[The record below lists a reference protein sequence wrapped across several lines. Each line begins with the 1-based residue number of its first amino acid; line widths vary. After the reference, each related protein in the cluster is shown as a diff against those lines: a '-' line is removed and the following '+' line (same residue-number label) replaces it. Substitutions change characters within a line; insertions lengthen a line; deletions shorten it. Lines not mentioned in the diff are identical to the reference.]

1 VTSLLK
7 LGGSLLT
14 DKSVNEGL
22 RQEELQRI
30 VGEIQQVLTTSDG
43 TGASRRRVL
52 VGHGSGS
59 FGHVVAERF
68 QAHLGKS
75 GPHAKTGFA
84 LVARSAAKL
93 NAIVLD
99 ALVSSGLPCVAFP
112 PRSSVVCAD
121 GVAVQMR
128 DFAAAVRLALDD
140 GVVPLVNGDCVA
152 DSVRGCTILSTEG
165 VFAGLLD
172 DAVFAADATNDPF
185 WILCAG
191 ETNGVL
197 AKNGDTVPVISEADF
212 DSLDALTSASR
223 GADVSG
229 AMRGKVRWLLD
240 LVTRHRRVRALIFN
254 GLTPGNIALSLRAPQ
269 EVQHATR
276 IVSASDSTE

>member
-1 VTSLLK
+1 MFLLK

-14 DKSVNEGL
+14 DKSVSEGL
-22 RQEELQRI
+22 RREELQRI
-30 VGEIQQVLTTSDG
+30 VLEIQQVLVDG
-43 TGASRRRVL
+43 SRRVL

-68 QAHLGKS
+68 QAHLGKM
-75 GPHAKTGFA
+75 GARADEWQTGFA

-121 GVAVQMR
+121 GVATAMR
-128 DFAAAVRLALDD
+128 DFAAAVRLALDN
-140 GVVPLVNGDCVA
+140 GIVPLVNGDCVA
-152 DSVRGCTILSTEG
+152 DSVRGCTILSTEA

-172 DAVFAADATNDPF
+172 DAVFAADGDGEPW

-197 AKNGDTVPVISEADF
+197 AKNGDTVPVITEANF

-240 LVTRHRRVRALIFN
+240 LVARHRRVQALIFN
-254 GLTPGNIALSLRAPQ
+254 GLTPGNISLALRAPQ
-269 EVQHATR
+269 AVPLATR
-276 IVSASDSTE
+276 IVSAASDSSE